1 MGCRLVWHPR
11 TPEDH
16 SRPAPPAAAV
26 QPHRV
31 LSIPA
36 GPHFLSLCADQ
47 VPTPGLHCSFS
58 GQGFLFSTIRDCV
71 CFVRF
76 ASSVG
81 GFGSF
86 QITGH
91 GGGSHEGLEEERVK
105 TPKWFHLQLLF
116 LTGPKWASQWW
127 LCGLIPGSLPCQLTF
142 WTPLLTPLSIPHTHP
157 PSLAELLWWWVLV
170 FFFFNIYL
178 LGCAGS

>member
-1 MGCRLVWHPR
+1 MFSLARRGSGSSAKECYGGPPSVTPTRPR
-11 TPEDH
+11 GPQQT
-16 SRPAPPAAAV
+16 STPAATV

-36 GPHFLSLCADQ
+36 GPHFLSPCAGQ
-47 VPTPGLHCSFS
+47 VPAPGLRCSLV
-58 GQGFLFSTIRDCV
+58 GQGFLFSTIWACV

-81 GFGSF
+81 AFGNF

-105 TPKWFHLQLLF
+105 KPKRFHLQLLF
-116 LTGPKWASQWW
+116 LTGPKLASQW
-127 LCGLIPGSLPCQLTF
+127 
-142 WTPLLTPLSIPHTHP
+142 
-157 PSLAELLWWWVLV
+157 
-170 FFFFNIYL
+170 
-178 LGCAGS
+178 